1 MVPNSSIYMSMIDP
15 ANGWALIRLRRAF
28 ARRGRRRSDVIQ
40 RIKSHMR
47 SLNLFSVMIIL
58 MLTAMPA
65 AAQVL
70 PSFGGDRA
78 GTSGFQFLKIP
89 TDPRGAA
96 LGQTVVANAFDASA
110 LFWNPA
116 LAAHTE
122 GFQIGLNH
130 AAYFADVNI
139 EFLAMTYHLAGPDIT
154 LGASIQTLDSGEMNV
169 TTEFQPFGTGETFR
183 LSDIAAGLT
192 LSQRLT
198 DLFSYG
204 LTTKYVRESVAG
216 IDNTTIVFD
225 LGIFYRIGTTGAQM
239 AVSIRNFGFDGRP
252 SGAIDRTVIGESSVV
267 SESSFESVTPPT
279 TFMMGL
285 SYDLFHN
292 DARNDLL
299 FSAQL
304 NNPNDNAENWN
315 IGLEY
320 TWNQTLVLR
329 SGYRFGVEEYNT
341 PSAGIGLHIPYFG
354 PDLRFDYGFSKLERL
369 GTIHRVGLNLVM

>member
-1 MVPNSSIYMSMIDP
+1 MSNP
-15 ANGWALIRLRRAF
+15 VNGRVAGRYFRTSTQCGSYGTTVICNGSHYTESFFLLFFIFALF
-28 ARRGRRRSDVIQ
+28 AS
-40 RIKSHMR
+40 
-47 SLNLFSVMIIL
+47 
-58 MLTAMPA
+58 PA

-122 GFQIGLNH
+122 GLQIGLNH
-130 AAYFADVNI
+130 AAYFSDVNI

-154 LGASIQTLDSGEMNV
+154 LGASVQTLDSGEMNV

-183 LSDIAAGLT
+183 LSDLAAGLT

-204 LTTKYVRESVAG
+204 ITTKYIRESVAG
-216 IDNTTIVFD
+216 IDNTTLVFD
-225 LGIFYRIGTTGAQM
+225 IGIFYRIGTTGAQM
-239 AVSIRNFGFDGRP
+239 AVSVRNFGFDGRP
-252 SGAIDRTVIGESSVV
+252 NGAIERTVIGENSVV
-267 SESSFESVTPPT
+267 SESKFESVTPPT

-285 SYDLFHN
+285 TYNLFHD

-304 NNPNDNAENWN
+304 NNPNDNVENWN
-315 IGLEY
+315 IGVEY

-329 SGYRFGVEEYNT
+329 SGYRFGIEEYST
-341 PSAGIGLHIPYFG
+341 PSVGVGLHIPYFG
-354 PDLRFDYGFSKLERL
+354 PDLRFDYSFNKLDRL
-369 GTIHRVGLNLVM
+369 GSIHRVGLNLVM